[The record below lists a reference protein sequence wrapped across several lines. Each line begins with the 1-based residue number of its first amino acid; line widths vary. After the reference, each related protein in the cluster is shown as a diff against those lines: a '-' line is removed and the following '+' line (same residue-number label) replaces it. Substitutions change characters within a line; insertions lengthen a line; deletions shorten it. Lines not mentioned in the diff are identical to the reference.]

1 MSNEMWRY
9 LIGGFLIVHGIGHSG
24 GYWMFVKS
32 WPSPALTDSPL
43 KWLFVVVW
51 LVAMIGYF
59 AAGIGLLQMQGW
71 WRTSAIAASIIPLV
85 VAVLYIQ
92 GAPLNA
98 AVADV
103 VILVALLLLGWPSVE
118 IVGS

>member
-1 MSNEMWRY
+1 MSNEILRY
-9 LIGGFLIVHGIGHSG
+9 LIAGVLVVHGIGHIG

-32 WPSPALTDSPL
+32 WLSPSLVDTPL
-43 KWLFVVVW
+43 KWLFIAVW
-51 LVAMIGYF
+51 LVAMVGYF

-71 WRTSAIAASIIPLV
+71 WRTLAVTASAVSLV
-85 VAVLYIQ
+85 VSVLYIQ

-103 VILVALLLLGWPSVE
+103 VILAALLLLHWPSAE
-118 IVGS
+118 LVGS